1 MKNNRWVKNITVYAV
16 IVVAAL
22 VVFYMFFGNSNSGIK
37 EIGINEVPEL
47 ARNRAKSSQVKVEV
61 NGDNL
66 KITDGVQSYKSRKE
80 SGSSIAELMSESG
93 VDPSSYIVIVK
104 GASGLSSFFSVIL
117 GFLPLI
123 LFGGL
128 LFFMMRQAQGGTN
141 QTFSFGK
148 SRARMFSQNKATVTF
163 FDVAGVPEA
172 KEELEEVVEFLKYP
186 ERFQA
191 LGARIPRGVL
201 LIGPPGTGKT
211 LLARAVAG
219 EAGVPF
225 FSISGSEFVE
235 MFVGVGASRVRDLFE
250 QAKRHSPCIVF
261 VDEIDAVGRHRG
273 AGLGGGNDEREQTLN
288 QILVEMDGFNT
299 AVNVIVIAATNRPDI
314 LDPALLRPGRFD
326 RRVTVD
332 NPDVKGRTEILDVHA
347 KGKPLEESAD
357 LSDIAKQTP
366 GFTGAD
372 LANLINEGA
381 LLAARKNQTKITTD
395 NLTEA
400 IDRVSMGPAKKNKVI
415 SDKDRKLTAY
425 HEAGHGLVSH
435 FVPAGKPV
443 AKISIVS
450 RGHAGG
456 FTRWEQEDQS
466 YYSRDELEAQITA
479 AMGGRSAEVMKCGDI
494 TTGATN
500 DFEQA
505 TAIAREMI
513 MRYGMSDRLT
523 HRSFGRRQ
531 ETIFLGREMSEER
544 NYSLKTEQVIDSE
557 IDRLLKEG
565 ENKANEILNTHED
578 ILDSVANFL
587 LEHETLDHDQFQDIV
602 EGKIPIIK
610 KIDKSKESNEGET
623 LTKTEL
629 QNKKPGPK
637 PQATS

>member
-1 MKNNRWVKNITVYAV
+1 MKNNRWVKNITIYAV

-587 LEHETLDHDQFQDIV
+587 LEHETLDHDQFQAIW